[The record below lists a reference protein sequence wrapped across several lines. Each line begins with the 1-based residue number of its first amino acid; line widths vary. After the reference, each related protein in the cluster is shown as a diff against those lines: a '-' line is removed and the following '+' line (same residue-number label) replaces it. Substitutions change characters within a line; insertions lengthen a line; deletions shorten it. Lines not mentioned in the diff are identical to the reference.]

1 MQTWDKQP
9 LNPLKRQQLQILTH
23 IATTCWRR
31 HSRILDL
38 GCGTGKT
45 AELLLSHLPDA
56 RLTGVDRSPAM
67 LQLAQ
72 ERLRPFA
79 KRVRLVCHDL
89 NQVDK
94 LTTQRRFRL
103 ITCVDVIHELSSPAQ
118 LAILRFCR
126 NHLTH
131 NGLLMVIDRIALDT
145 ARLASPL
152 QGLLKYLQTQTGCRD
167 GQLASNVTA
176 PNYQDKENPLSL
188 DQYLLRFRQA
198 GLASACLHLYLHKA
212 LFVARS
218 LT

>member
-1 MQTWDKQP
+1 MRPSSNRGQYQAEDYSTRWQDPLFVRTWDKQP
-9 LNPLKRQQLQILTH
+9 LNPLKRQQLQILAH
-23 IATTCWRR
+23 IAMTCWRQ
-31 HSRILDL
+31 HSHILDL

-56 RLTGVDRSPAM
+56 RFTGVDRSSTM

-72 ERLRPFA
+72 KRLRAFA

-152 QGLLKYLQTQTGCRD
+152 QGLLKHLQAQTGCRD

-176 PNYQDKENPLSL
+176 PTTRTKKTP
-188 DQYLLRFRQA
+188 
-198 GLASACLHLYLHKA
+198 
-212 LFVARS
+212 
-218 LT
+218 